1 MVALGMA
8 LALAVP
14 DPSLV
19 AQEGLQGVDPPAER
33 RAEILAFIEAY
44 YAAMSDRDWEAYATF
59 FEPGAMIAT
68 LLHEPGQPRP
78 RILVHTVEEFVEQ
91 APSGPG
97 SREIFEERME
107 AATVLA
113 LGELAVVWARYTAR
127 FGDPGEVTT
136 WKGIDAFSLLKVDG
150 RWRIVSLTFGS
161 LDGGAGGVE
170 PGR

>member
-1 MVALGMA
+1 MALGMA
-8 LALAVP
+8 LALPAP
-14 DPSLV
+14 GSSLV
-19 AQEGLQGVDPPAER
+19 GQEHLQGVDPPPER

-44 YAAMSDRDWEAYATF
+44 YAAMSDRDWEAYAAF
-59 FEPGAMIAT
+59 FEPGATIAT

-78 RILVHTVEEFVEQ
+78 EVLVHTIEEFVEQ

-127 FGDPGEVTT
+127 FGDPGDVTT
-136 WKGIDAFSLLKVDG
+136 WRGVDAFSLLRVDG
-150 RWRIVSLTFGS
+150 RWRIVSLTFGA
-161 LDGGAGGVE
+161 LDGGGGGGD